1 MELIEFLHKPSLV
14 AFHSELEKA
23 DSDCLRG
30 LELDIANGSLEYKKM
45 LAEKLYIGQQRL
57 ASYDKT
63 KGMFTRW
70 FTELDFKKDTVYN
83 LLRKRDYL
91 VDNIDKINEA
101 DFWALPE
108 SVSLELAKNT
118 TPPEVKEAILNN
130 EATTFK
136 EVQELKA
143 RLKAEQDEKE
153 KLSRQLN
160 ESKQALDFA
169 LSAPPKVIE
178 KEVIL
183 ENPKHLQTIQELQQ
197 AKQKAESQLYN
208 LSIEKDRLEKDL
220 KLYKAIDGEYDK
232 KQKEIRDMQIKIK
245 EVEFL
250 TQKSAKELQA
260 ITSLDNFVKKTDLF
274 LKDNLLEMSFAEL
287 KDNPLLNQTKSE
299 AVKRFQMLIDW
310 IKFCSNKLGV
320 EL

>member
-1 MELIEFLHKPSLV
+1 MELITAKQNEALEQWYSTLVPELANIYRRHDITTHNIGQSFLTDMGKDLKELQDEVASHDKTQGTFGQWLEIKGINRGTAYRLINRFNYLFTNCENIDAFEALPAALSYEVSKPS
-14 AFHSELEKA
+14 
-23 DSDCLRG
+23 
-30 LELDIANGSLEYKKM
+30 
-45 LAEKLYIGQQRL
+45 
-57 ASYDKT
+57 
-63 KGMFTRW
+63 
-70 FTELDFKKDTVYN
+70 
-83 LLRKRDYL
+83 
-91 VDNIDKINEA
+91 
-101 DFWALPE
+101 ALPE
-108 SVSLELAKNT
+108 A
-118 TPPEVKEAILNN
+118 N
-130 EATTFK
+130 EAVFNGEVTTHK
-136 EVQELKA
+136 EYKELEA

-153 KLSRQLN
+153 KLNKELS
-160 ESKQALDFA
+160 ESKQALNFA
-169 LSAPPKVIE
+169 LSAPPKLVE

-197 AKQKAESQLYN
+197 ANQKAESQLYN
-208 LSIEKDRLEKDL
+208 LSIEKDKLEKDL

>member
-1 MELIEFLHKPSLV
+1 MEIVEFKEKDDLSL
-14 AFHSELEKA
+14 FHDRVPTEVSKDFKL
-23 DSDCLRG
+23 
-30 LELDIANGSLEYKKM
+30 LEYNLKNYFGTAAIKSGKD
-45 LAEKLYIGQQRL
+45 LSEYQEKY
-57 ASYDKT
+57 SNYDKT
-63 KGMFTRW
+63 KGFFLEW
-70 FTELDFKKDTVYN
+70 LN
-83 LLRKRDYL
+83 SSG
-91 VDNIDKINEA
+91 
-101 DFWALPE
+101 LPHTTAYRMISCYKYSLSGKMDIE
-108 SVSLELAKNT
+108 EFQSLPKSLQYAVSAAEV
-118 TPPEVKEAILNN
+118 PPEIKTAIENKDITSNKEL
-130 EATTFK
+130 
-136 EVQELKA
+136 QELKA
-143 RLKAEQDEKE
+143 RLKAEQAEKE
-153 KLSRQLN
+153 KLNKELS

-169 LSAPPKVIE
+169 LSAPPKLVE

-183 ENPKHLQTIQELQQ
+183 ENPKHLQTIQELQK
-197 AKQKAESQLYN
+197 ANQKAESQLYN
-208 LSIEKDRLEKDL
+208 LSIEKDKLEKDL